1 MSAEEVEKL
10 LDFSSYYQLQDLA
23 VPVSQSERLRAMVR
37 EGVIVRK
44 YGEYYIT
51 NLGALLFARRMNDFD
66 VLLNK
71 NVRLIRYQ
79 GTDKLGV
86 QQALEGTM
94 GYAVGIENLL
104 DYTMVMLPSEEYLH
118 GGTRKIRQVFLREA
132 IRELMA
138 NMLIHQDLS
147 VVGYSPRVE
156 IYENRVEFSNPGEP
170 IIAVDRFLSSN
181 QSRNPRLAKLM
192 RQMKLCEERGMVW
205 T

>member
-1 MSAEEVEKL
+1 
-10 LDFSSYYQLQDLA
+10 
-23 VPVSQSERLRAMVR
+23 
-37 EGVIVRK
+37 
-44 YGEYYIT
+44 
-51 NLGALLFARRMNDFD
+51 
-66 VLLNK
+66 
-71 NVRLIRYQ
+71 
-79 GTDKLGV
+79 
-86 QQALEGTM
+86 M

-118 GGTRKIRQVFLREA
+118 GGTRKIRQVFPREA